1 MTLGKTLEKKLLEI
15 LRRSA
20 SPEAMEWLEKECA
33 AQRADFVQRAFYYA
47 FSGVSRRFDKKG
59 GLELRD
65 GDAGSLETEMPGFT
79 LEGWDQFRLGRVLL
93 LLVLAEQSERVF
105 LETLGKLLETADLRE
120 RVAIYSALPLL
131 PHGEQLVEM
140 ATEGLR
146 TNIVDVFDSV
156 ALGNPYPAK
165 HFSDEAWNQMVLKAL
180 FISRPIYRIVGID
193 ERANPGLAASM
204 SDLAHERWAAGRWV
218 SPELWRSC
226 QGQLSEQLVEDLEQ
240 LLESRRPGEREA
252 VALLVA
258 DGEGDGRLEGVREK
272 VSDLIGEVKA
282 GTLTW
287 DRVGRE
293 FGKDKFSVF
302 DDRQS
307 DDS

>member
-1 MTLGKTLEKKLLEI
+1 MTLEKKLLEI
-15 LRRSA
+15 LQCSA
-20 SPEAMEWLEKECA
+20 SPEAMDWLRKECA
-33 AQRADFVQRAFYYA
+33 TQRADFVQRSFYYA
-47 FSGVSRRFDKKG
+47 FSGVSRRFEKKG

-65 GDAGSLETEMPGFT
+65 GDAEQLEAEMPGFT
-79 LEGWDQFRLGRVLL
+79 LEGWDQFRLGRVIL
-93 LLVLAEQSERVF
+93 LLVLAEQSEGVF
-105 LETLGKLLETADLRE
+105 AETLEKLLGTADLRE

-131 PHGEQLVEM
+131 PRGEQWVEM

-146 TNIVDVFDSV
+146 TNIVDVFDSI

-165 HFSDEAWNQMVLKAL
+165 YFSDEAWNQMVLKAL
-180 FISRPIYRIVGID
+180 FISRPVYRIVGID
-193 ERANPGLAASM
+193 ERVNPSLAASM

-226 QGQLSEQLVEDLEQ
+226 QDQLSDQLVEDLKRLAESEQ
-240 LLESRRPGEREA
+240 PGQREA

-258 DGEGDGRLEGVREK
+258 GDGEDERLEGVREK
-272 VSDLIGEVKA
+272 VSALIGEVKS
-282 GTLTW
+282 GNLTW

-302 DDRQS
+302 DNQQS
-307 DDS
+307 DDR

>member
-1 MTLGKTLEKKLLEI
+1 MTLEKKLLEI
-15 LRRSA
+15 LQRSA
-20 SPEAMEWLEKECA
+20 SPEAMDWLGKECA
-33 AQRADFVQRAFYYA
+33 AQRADFVQRSFYYA

-65 GDAGSLETEMPGFT
+65 GDAGQLDGEVPGFMV
-79 LEGWDQFRLGRVLL
+79 EGWDQFRLGRVIL
-93 LLVLAEQSERVF
+93 LLVLAEQSGEVF
-105 LETLGKLLETADLRE
+105 AETLEKLLGTADLRE
-120 RVAIYSALPLL
+120 RVAIYSSLPLL
-131 PHGEQLVEM
+131 PRGEQLVEM

-146 TNIVDVFDSV
+146 TNIVDVFDSI

-165 HFSDEAWNQMVLKAL
+165 YFSDEAWNQMVLKAL
-180 FISRPIYRIVGID
+180 FISRPVYRIVGID
-193 ERANPGLAASM
+193 GRVNPSLAASM

-226 QGQLSEQLVEDLEQ
+226 QGQLSDQIVEDLKRLVESEQ
-240 LLESRRPGEREA
+240 PGQREA

-258 DGEGDGRLEGVREK
+258 GDGEDERLEGVREK
-272 VSDLIGEVKA
+272 VSALIGEVKS
-282 GTLTW
+282 GNLTW

-302 DDRQS
+302 DNQQS
-307 DDS
+307 DAR